1 MTHTPV
7 SAALYL
13 KERGY
18 LVREPHGTHGPPKAD
33 TIRRWCGSGKLPAR
47 QVGRTW
53 LIEEAALDVLIESAY
68 SPTSFSAAPASR

>member
-13 KERGY
+13 RERGY
-18 LVREPHGTHGPPKAD
+18 TVREPHGTLNSPKAD
-33 TIRRWCGSGKLPAR
+33 TVRRWCLSGKLPAR

-53 LIEEAALDVLIESAY
+53 LIEESALDALVDATPSML
-68 SPTSFSAAPASR
+68 